1 MGDRDI
7 RGIFRVEV
15 GKEIHQVLTVLTFII
30 KGKNNRE
37 SLSLIKI
44 IVLLL
49 SVSFGVFSRVE
60 V

>member
-15 GKEIHQVLTVLTFII
+15 EKEIHQVLTVLTFII